1 MQGIQNS
8 ACIVR
13 QLDKVSTLDRLHD
26 DDRLVEL
33 PADLIALA
41 ALDRGI
47 VIVNIIELDLHDFDR
62 GILCQDLLEQL
73 GAAMKRNAD
82 VADLAL
88 FLQSKRRL
96 ISAAGLEMAI
106 VLQALRMHEV
116 EIKII
121 DAAGLELA
129 LEHRADVRLGL
140 EKVLRQLVRQDVA
153 VAQITARQAGLERL
167 FALALQIAVRR
178 VKIVEACVQKC
189 VYHAVRLRDIDLAV
203 LHRKAH
209 KAKTEVLFD
218 PFHVRFSF
226 RVIFFI
232 LDRRG
237 PAVTSFFDPFP
248 LIKG

>member
-26 DDRLVEL
+26 DDRLAMAA
-33 PADLIALA
+33 ADLIALA
-41 ALDRGI
+41 ALDRWI
-47 VIVNIIELDLHDFDR
+47 VIVNIIELDLHDLDR
-62 GILCQDLLEQL
+62 RILRQDLLEQL
-73 GAAMKRNAD
+73 WAAMKRNAD

-106 VLQALRMHEV
+106 VLRALRMHEV

-140 EKVLRQLVRQDVA
+140 EKVLRQLVR
-153 VAQITARQAGLERL
+153 
-167 FALALQIAVRR
+167 
-178 VKIVEACVQKC
+178 
-189 VYHAVRLRDIDLAV
+189 
-203 LHRKAH
+203 
-209 KAKTEVLFD
+209 
-218 PFHVRFSF
+218 
-226 RVIFFI
+226 
-232 LDRRG
+232 
-237 PAVTSFFDPFP
+237 
-248 LIKG
+248 

>member
-1 MQGIQNS
+1 
-8 ACIVR
+8 
-13 QLDKVSTLDRLHD
+13 
-26 DDRLVEL
+26 
-33 PADLIALA
+33 
-41 ALDRGI
+41 
-47 VIVNIIELDLHDFDR
+47 
-62 GILCQDLLEQL
+62 
-73 GAAMKRNAD
+73 
-82 VADLAL
+82 
-88 FLQSKRRL
+88 
-96 ISAAGLEMAI
+96 
-106 VLQALRMHEV
+106 MHEV

-121 DAAGLELA
+121 DAAGLKLA

-189 VYHAVRLRDIDLAV
+189 VYHTVRLRDIDLAV

-209 KAKTEVLFD
+209 KAKAEVLFD

-226 RVIFFI
+226 RIIFFI

-237 PAVTSFFDPFP
+237 AAVTSFFDPFP
-248 LIKG
+248 LEKGITCVEFMIPYFFMDCNSRNNSSCTPS